1 MLLES
6 LLLTFTGGL
15 LGLGLAWV
23 LAGGMGEAIKDYFPV
38 FEHRRQTRSS
48 SGIAL
53 MLVFGLV
60 TGVWPALTAMRL
72 KIVDALRRI

>member
-1 MLLES
+1 V
-6 LLLTFTGGL
+6 
-15 LGLGLAWV
+15 GLGLAWL
-23 LAGGMGEAIKDYFPV
+23 LAGGVGAAIKDYFPSFHIGTATFIV
-38 FEHRRQTRSS
+38 
-48 SGIAL
+48 GISL